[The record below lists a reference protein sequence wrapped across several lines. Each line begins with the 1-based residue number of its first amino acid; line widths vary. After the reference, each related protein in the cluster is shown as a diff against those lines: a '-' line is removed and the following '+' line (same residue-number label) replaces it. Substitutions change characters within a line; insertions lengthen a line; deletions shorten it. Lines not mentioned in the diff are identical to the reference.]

1 VRPSADA
8 GTADAVRNTLCVLV
22 VLVALTALAGAC
34 LQAATGMGFA
44 LVLTPVMFA
53 LLSPVGAI
61 TAVTLLGLALNI
73 LVLFGEGRRPRIAW
87 REVAP
92 ILVAV
97 APGTVCGVLLLRAL
111 PKPALQ
117 VVVGTVVIVA
127 VGVRVLSAA
136 AATAAGPAGGHS
148 MRLAVGFATG
158 ALTTSAGVS
167 GPPLALWLSRCRLGP
182 AQLRDSL
189 SALFLV
195 IGLIALL
202 ALAPVLGHAHVHPT
216 LLLLALG
223 AVLAGH
229 AVGSRAFAR
238 LNPARF
244 EPLLLLVVGAAGV
257 ASLVGG
263 LSAL

>member
-1 VRPSADA
+1 
-8 GTADAVRNTLCVLV
+8 VLV

-34 LQAATGMGFA
+34 LQATTGMGFA

-73 LVLFGEGRRPRIAW
+73 LVLFGEGRRPLIAW

-92 ILVAV
+92 ILIAV
-97 APGTVCGVLLLRAL
+97 APGTVCGVLVLRAL

-117 VVVGTVVIVA
+117 VVVGTLVMAAVA
-127 VGVRVLSAA
+127 VRVLATTATTAA
-136 AATAAGPAGGHS
+136 AAAAAPGNRSS

-182 AQLRDSL
+182 GQLRDSL
-189 SALFLV
+189 SAMFLA

-202 ALAPVLGHAHVHPT
+202 ALAPVLGNAHLHPT
-216 LLLLALG
+216 VLLLALG
-223 AVLAGH
+223 AVLVGH
-229 AVGSRAFAR
+229 AVGSRAFTR

-244 EPLLLLVVGAAGV
+244 EPLLLLVVAAAGV

>member
-1 VRPSADA
+1 M
-8 GTADAVRNTLCVLV
+8 LV

-34 LQAATGMGFA
+34 LQATTGMGFA

-73 LVLFGEGRRPRIAW
+73 LVLFGEGRRPLIAW

-92 ILVAV
+92 ILIAV
-97 APGTVCGVLLLRAL
+97 APGTVCGVLVLRAL

-117 VVVGTVVIVA
+117 VVVGTLVMAAVA
-127 VGVRVLSAA
+127 VRVLATTATTTAEVAA
-136 AATAAGPAGGHS
+136 PGNRSS

-182 AQLRDSL
+182 GQLRDSL
-189 SALFLV
+189 SAMFL
-195 IGLIALL
+195 A
-202 ALAPVLGHAHVHPT
+202 
-216 LLLLALG
+216 
-223 AVLAGH
+223 
-229 AVGSRAFAR
+229 
-238 LNPARF
+238 
-244 EPLLLLVVGAAGV
+244 
-257 ASLVGG
+257 
-263 LSAL
+263 

>member
-1 VRPSADA
+1 MRH
-8 GTADAVRNTLCVLV
+8 TLLVLV
-22 VLVALTALAGAC
+22 VLVALTALAGAS
-34 LQAATGMGFA
+34 LQATTGMGFA

-61 TAVTLLGLALNI
+61 TAVTLLGIALNI
-73 LVLFGEGRRPRIAW
+73 LVLFGEGRRPLIAW
-87 REVAP
+87 REVTP
-92 ILVAV
+92 ILLAV
-97 APGTVCGVLLLRAL
+97 APGTVCGVLVLRAL

-117 VVVGTVVIVA
+117 VVVGTLVVGAVA
-127 VGVRVLSAA
+127 IRVLASAAVTTTAA
-136 AATAAGPAGGHS
+136 AAASPGNRSS

-167 GPPLALWLSRCRLGP
+167 GPPLALWLSRCRLDPG
-182 AQLRDSL
+182 QLRDSL
-189 SALFLV
+189 SAMFLA
-195 IGLIALL
+195 IGLIALV
-202 ALAPVLGHAHVHPT
+202 ALAPVLGHAHLHPAV
-216 LLLLALG
+216 LLLALG

-257 ASLVGG
+257 ASLVAG